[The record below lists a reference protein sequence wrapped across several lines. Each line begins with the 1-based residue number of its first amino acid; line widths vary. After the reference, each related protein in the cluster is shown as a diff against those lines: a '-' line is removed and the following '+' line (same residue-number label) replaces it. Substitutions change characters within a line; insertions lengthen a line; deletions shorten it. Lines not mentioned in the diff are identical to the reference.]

1 MVLKSKL
8 KHGFLETYDSHDGSI
23 KSGPF
28 LYVCT
33 EYPSL
38 VARPDRPIEIIV
50 FPDDFFVEDISRDC
64 IFLVGLYF
72 FVGINFKFVI
82 STRIIINA
90 NDVPPIPRPNSNI
103 EGV

>member
-1 MVLKSKL
+1 
-8 KHGFLETYDSHDGSI
+8 
-23 KSGPF
+23 
-28 LYVCT
+28 
-33 EYPSL
+33 
-38 VARPDRPIEIIV
+38 VASPDRPIETIV

-64 IFLVGLYF
+64 IFFVEVYF